1 MVTDQGK
8 TAFTITKARFEGDKL
23 ANPISLLYKEAQQF
37 PDPLAAWTTQ
47 IANDTWYTLIN
58 DSRAYINQAWQDLVF
73 KEYQKHIAHRFPL
86 DIKQSREIALVDFN
100 RFFAKHGS
108 LNRFLDAYVKPFLDT
123 RQAQWRRKEVDHYV
137 LPIADDTISEL
148 IRANVIT
155 HMFFTNSNEK
165 THIEFTLQ
173 KISLDPVVSQLQLTL
188 GTIQLIDN
196 QNSESVTTF
205 KWPQSNARLI
215 VRSIEG
221 KKFELDELGQWAF
234 FKLLQKVNVLVDEQ
248 DSATLQILFEINGN
262 TGRYLLKAQNQI
274 NPFIPG
280 ILDKFTLLDKI
291 V

>member
-1 MVTDQGK
+1 M
-8 TAFTITKARFEGDKL
+8 
-23 ANPISLLYKEAQQF
+23 
-37 PDPLAAWTTQ
+37 
-47 IANDTWYTLIN
+47 
-58 DSRAYINQAWQDLVF
+58 
-73 KEYQKHIAHRFPL
+73 
-86 DIKQSREIALVDFN
+86 
-100 RFFAKHGS
+100 
-108 LNRFLDAYVKPFLDT
+108 
-123 RQAQWRRKEVDHYV
+123 
-137 LPIADDTISEL
+137 
-148 IRANVIT
+148 
-155 HMFFTNSNEK
+155 
-165 THIEFTLQ
+165 
-173 KISLDPVVSQLQLTL
+173 
-188 GTIQLIDN
+188 IDN